1 MLILMM
7 MNNIMIVVF
16 TKIMIIIRILRV
28 QASNSSNKETLTTKV
43 ILNRLKIKFM
53 KMNILILNIQQNL
66 KIVKPNN

>member
-1 MLILMM
+1 MM